1 MPIITPRLLARAAG
15 AFVLGVAVGAVGTAL
30 HRASAP
36 WGLVLCLAL
45 VASATVLARAWSG
58 AVAVVGLAVGVLASV
73 QVLAGRGPGGDVLVP
88 ASDALGWVWAIGAV
102 AVVVVVAVLPRSWF
116 ADVPLRRRASAQ
128 P

>member
-1 MPIITPRLLARAAG
+1 MPILSSRLLARAAG
-15 AFVLGVAVGAVGTAL
+15 ALVLGVAVGALGTAL

-45 VASATVLARAWSG
+45 VASAAVLVRAWSG
-58 AVAVVGLAVGVLASV
+58 GVTLVGLAVGVLVSV

-88 ASDALGWVWAIGAV
+88 ASDALGWLWAIGAV
-102 AVVVVVAVLPRSWF
+102 VVLVVVAMLPRSWF
-116 ADVPLRRRASAQ
+116 ADVPLRRRARTQ